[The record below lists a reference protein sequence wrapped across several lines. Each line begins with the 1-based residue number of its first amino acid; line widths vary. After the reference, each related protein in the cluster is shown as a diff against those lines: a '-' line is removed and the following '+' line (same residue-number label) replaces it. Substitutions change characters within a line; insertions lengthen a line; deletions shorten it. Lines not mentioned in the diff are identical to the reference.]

1 VLALLVVAIG
11 LALAAAESC
20 DERDVLAVLGA
31 PPRTLRRTNGGKAF
45 LLTLLGGAVAVPVG
59 LLPVAVVTR
68 VARDGFPVVVPWRT
82 IGLVVVAV
90 LLLAAAVR
98 VSTATFD

>member
-1 VLALLVVAIG
+1 M
-11 LALAAAESC
+11 
-20 DERDVLAVLGA
+20 
-31 PPRTLRRTNGGKAF
+31 
-45 LLTLLGGAVAVPVG
+45 AVPV
-59 LLPVAVVTR
+59 LLPPVAVVTR

-90 LLLAAAVR
+90 PLLAAAVR